1 MKKIDFDDLIGV
13 LIGILTL
20 ILGFFLH
27 LSTRWKG

>member
-1 MKKIDFDDLIGV
+1 MKKIDFDDSIGV

-27 LSTRWKG
+27 LINP